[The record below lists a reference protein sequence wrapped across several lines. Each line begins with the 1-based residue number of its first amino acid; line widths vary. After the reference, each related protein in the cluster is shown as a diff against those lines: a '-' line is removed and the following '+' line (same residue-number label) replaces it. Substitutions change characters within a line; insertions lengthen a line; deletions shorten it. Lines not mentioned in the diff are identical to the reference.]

1 MSKPEFPAVDL
12 EKVLAVEHLP
22 AMPQTA
28 IRLLEM
34 SADPSQGPAEFAL
47 PIEADP
53 GLTVQVLRFVNSSFF
68 GFRDQISSVKR
79 AITMVGMRTVKNF
92 VLWSAVFS
100 MIPNPRC
107 GLFDLKGL
115 WQDSLRRALF
125 ARTLSRLLGLSEA
138 EETFAA
144 ALLQDMAVPLLAKEV
159 PDAYAKLFDA
169 RQRSH
174 NRVRLSQLETYAFGW
189 HHATAAGIAARQW
202 HLPETLSALVE
213 DHLSVEQHLARGEAE
228 PGKLA
233 VGLSALLPAVD
244 DPEWFDFPKFES
256 FCEQVRPLDGPTL
269 EKLLDQVDQEFAEIA
284 PLLRIPMPRVPLVA
298 NYHQVVASARN

>member
-1 MSKPEFPAVDL
+1 MSKPEFPAADL
-12 EKVLAVEHLP
+12 KKVLAVEHLP

-28 IRLLEM
+28 VRLLEM
-34 SADPSQGPAEFAL
+34 SANPGNGPAEFAL

-68 GFRDQISSVKR
+68 GFRDEVSSVKR

-107 GLFDLKGL
+107 SQFDLKGL

-125 ARTLSRLLGLSEA
+125 ARALARLLGLTEA

-159 PDAYAKLFDA
+159 PKTYAKLFEA
-169 RQRSH
+169 RRRSH

-202 HLPETLSALVE
+202 RLPETLSALVE
-213 DHLSVEQHLARGEAE
+213 DHLSIEQHLAHREAE

-244 DPEWFDFPKFES
+244 DPEWSDFPKFES
-256 FCEQVRPLDGPTL
+256 HFEQIRPLDGPPL
-269 EKLLDQVDQEFAEIA
+269 EKLLNQVDQEFAEIA
-284 PLLRIPMPRVPLVA
+284 PLLRIPVPQVPLA
-298 NYHQVVASARN
+298 GNYQRVVAPA

>member
-1 MSKPEFPAVDL
+1 MFKPEFPAVDL
-12 EKVLAVEHLP
+12 EQVLAAEHLP

-34 SADPSQGPAEFAL
+34 SADPAHGPAEFAV

-68 GFRDQISSVKR
+68 GFRDEISSVKR

-107 GLFDLKGL
+107 GLFDLKAL

-125 ARTLSRLLGLSEA
+125 ARSLSRLLGLSEA

-169 RQRSH
+169 RRRSQG
-174 NRVRLSQLETYAFGW
+174 RVRLSQLETYAFGW
-189 HHATAAGIAARQW
+189 HHARAAGIAAKRW
-202 HLPETLSALVE
+202 HLLETLSALVE
-213 DHLSVEQHLARGEAE
+213 DHLSVEQHLARGETE

-244 DPEWFDFPKFES
+244 DPQWSDFPTFES
-256 FCEQVRPLDGPTL
+256 CCEQIRPPEGPPL
-269 EKLLDQVDQEFAEIA
+269 EKLLDQVDREFAEIA
-284 PLLRIPMPRVPLVA
+284 PLLRIPTPRVPLVA
-298 NYHQVVASARN
+298 NYHQVVASAGT